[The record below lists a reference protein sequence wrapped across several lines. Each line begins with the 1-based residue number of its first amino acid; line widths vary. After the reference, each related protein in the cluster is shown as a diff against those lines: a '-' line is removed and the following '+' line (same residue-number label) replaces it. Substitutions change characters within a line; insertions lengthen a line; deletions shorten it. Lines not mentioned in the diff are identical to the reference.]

1 MQEDDVRFVACF
13 QWHQLQKLV
22 IEFLH
27 IARCCSSD

>member
-1 MQEDDVRFVACF
+1 MQEDDVRFVVCF

-27 IARCCSSD
+27 IA